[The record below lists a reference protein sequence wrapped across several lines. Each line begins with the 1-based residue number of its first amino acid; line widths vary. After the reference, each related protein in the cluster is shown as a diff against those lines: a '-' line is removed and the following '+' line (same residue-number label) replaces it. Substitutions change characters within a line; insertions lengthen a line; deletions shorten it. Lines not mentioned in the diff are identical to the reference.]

1 MQFLVDTNYK
11 FVTKK
16 RRRIGFVFSIIL
28 IIIGIVFYLINGGFN
43 LGIDF
48 EGGATLHYKFKQE
61 VKINQIRKELN
72 EAGYSGAIIQRYGS
86 PKDLLI
92 KIEQGKDLSRLKNYI
107 NGKYSNINLE
117 SEEKVGPS
125 VGKDLQKNS
134 LYAIIIALI
143 GILIYVSW
151 RFQFKYS
158 IGAILALLHDVLIT
172 LGAFAVFQF
181 EFDRSVLAAI
191 LMVIGYSLNDTIV
204 VFDRI
209 REYMRTERPRSDEH
223 YETTVNK
230 AINNSLSRTIITS
243 LTTLMVIIV
252 LYLAGGQI
260 LRNFSFALL
269 VGVVVGT
276 YSSVF
281 ISSPVLIEAHLKVSD
296 N

>member
-16 RRRIGFVFSIIL
+16 RRRIGFIFSIAL
-28 IIIGIVFYLINGGFN
+28 IVIGIIFYFLNGGLN

-48 EGGATLHYKFKQE
+48 EGGATLHYKFEKKI
-61 VKINQIRKELN
+61 KINQIRAELDK
-72 EAGYSGAIIQRYGS
+72 AGYKNAVIQKYGT
-86 PKDLLI
+86 PRDLLI
-92 KIEQGKDLSRLKNYI
+92 KIEQGKDLSRLKNI
-107 NGKYSNINLE
+107 LNRNHKNISLE

-134 LYAIIIALI
+134 IYAIIVALI

-151 RFQFKYS
+151 RFEFKYS
-158 IGAILALLHDVLIT
+158 IGAILALIHDVLIT

-209 REYMRTERPRSDEH
+209 REYMRTERPRSDKH
-223 YETTVNK
+223 YEGTVNK

-243 LTTLMVIIV
+243 LTTLLVIVV

-260 LRNFSFALL
+260 LKNFSFALL
-269 VGVVVGT
+269 VGVIIGT
-276 YSSVF
+276 YSSIF
-281 ISSPVLIEAHLKVSD
+281 ISSPVLIEAHLRVS
-296 N
+296 NN